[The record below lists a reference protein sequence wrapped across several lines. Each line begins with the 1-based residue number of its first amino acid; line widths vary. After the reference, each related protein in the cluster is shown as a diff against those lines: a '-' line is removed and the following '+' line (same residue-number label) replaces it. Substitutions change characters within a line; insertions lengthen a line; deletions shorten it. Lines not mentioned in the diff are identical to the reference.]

1 MDLSDPEKTLFHDAE
16 TGELTMHLPKAGF
29 IASGVDFDQLETY
42 MKRFTQI
49 TTHLDDLVTGDDQLD
64 DARAIFDWS
73 WKSKPHRYERG
84 GSFKLTQVIDAQLG
98 ESDNVGNCL
107 GLTTLYNS
115 ITQAFHIPMTAAY
128 IDDFQGYPHVFSIL
142 YSGTEPIP
150 IENIYSEGFDFDV
163 HRHDA
168 RIAVWKNLNLIAD
181 IYNSRANEEDNEEHR
196 LKRDLLLS
204 YILANETR

>member
-1 MDLSDPEKTLFHDAE
+1 MDLSDPEKALFHDAE
-16 TGELTMHLPKAGF
+16 TGELTMELPRAGF
-29 IASGVDFDQLETY
+29 IASGVDYDQLGTY

-49 TTHLDDLVTGDDQLD
+49 AAHLDDLVTGDDQLGN
-64 DARAIFDWS
+64 ARAIFEWL

-84 GSFKLTQVIDAQLG
+84 GNFKLTRVIDAQLG
-98 ESDNVGNCL
+98 ESDSVGNCL

-115 ITQAFHIPMTAAY
+115 IAQALHIPMAAAY

-150 IENIYSEGFDFDV
+150 IENIYANGFDFDV
-163 HRHDA
+163 HRQNTRFVA
-168 RIAVWKNLNLIAD
+168 WKNLHLIAD
-181 IYNSRANEEDNEEHR
+181 IYNSRANEEDNEDHR

-204 YILANETR
+204 YTLADEKR